1 MNITF
6 VLFDKKKEKTSLRAF
21 VYYRGQEY
29 RISVGESVSTRYWN
43 ENKGRCKLVR
53 EYQNGATINKNLDDI
68 ERLISDIIR
77 AYGLVTPTEAQLR
90 NDFKNR
96 RKSINIEAGGVSD
109 ERQYFVKYAE
119 KYMKESDRKGGTK
132 GCYETTIRKLQ
143 EYEKR
148 RNITLRFI
156 DIDVN
161 FYNDFK
167 KWLLECTY
175 TKKGAEHHYS
185 KNYIGTIF
193 KNITTFMNSSINAKI
208 HNFTGHKDK
217 EFRVEQ
223 EETDAIY
230 LNMEE
235 LDKIYNLE
243 FTEELLL
250 KNGFTGKSNNLKRAI
265 AALNE
270 ERDRFLIGCYTALR
284 HSDYSR
290 IDVLNFNEDLIS
302 IWTVKKDKK
311 VYIPIH
317 YRLREI
323 MQRRNNV
330 LPGKISEQ
338 KHNEHIKVIGR
349 LAGIDSDVLL
359 TKTRGGLRENITG
372 KKYKFITSHTCR
384 RSGASNM
391 YLAGIDVKFI
401 QDILGHSK
409 LEQTLKYIKVAS
421 EDNARRLQNH
431 PYFTG
436 HNPVLR
442 PTSRF
447 SCRDSV

>member
-6 VLFDKKKEKTSLRAF
+6 VPFDKKKEKTSLRAF
-21 VYYRGQEY
+21 VYHRGQEY

-53 EYQNGATINKNLDDI
+53 EYQDGATINKNLDDI
-68 ERLISDIIR
+68 ERLITDIIKM
-77 AYGLVTPTEAQLR
+77 YGLVTPTEAQVR

-96 RKSINIEAGGVSD
+96 RKNITIEAGGVSD
-109 ERQYFVKYAE
+109 ERQYLVKYAE
-119 KYMKESDRKGGTK
+119 KYMKDSDRAKNTK
-132 GCYETTIRKLQ
+132 GSYRTTINKLI
-143 EYEKR
+143 EYEKKYHVK
-148 RNITLRFI
+148 LRFADI
-156 DIDVN
+156 DIN
-161 FYNDFK
+161 FCNKFK
-167 KWLLECTY
+167 KWMLESTY
-175 TKKGAEHHYS
+175 TKKDVEYHYT
-185 KNYIGTIF
+185 KNYIGAII
-193 KNITTFMNSSINAKI
+193 KNIISFMNKSKNNTL
-208 HNFTGHKDK
+208 HGFTGYKDGDFRAEK
-217 EFRVEQ
+217 EDV
-223 EETDAIY
+223 DAIY
-230 LNMEE
+230 LNTEE
-235 LDKIYNLE
+235 VERIYRLE

-250 KNGFTGKSNNLKRAI
+250 KNGFAKKKNNLKRAI

-290 IDVLNFNEDLIS
+290 IDVLNFNENLIS

-311 VYIPIH
+311 VYIPVH

-323 MQRRNNV
+323 MQRRNNI

-359 TKTRGGLRENITG
+359 TKTRGGVRENITG

-409 LEQTLKYIKVAS
+409 PEQTLKYIKVAS
-421 EDNARRLQNH
+421 EDNAKRLQNH

-436 HNPVLR
+436 P
-442 PTSRF
+442 
-447 SCRDSV
+447 